1 MELETAF
8 LTEDAETAKAMN
20 EVMPGA
26 SITYEDAYKLTD
38 TASDVLVEVEELFS
52 FSDELLAEKTFSF

>member
-1 MELETAF
+1 M
-8 LTEDAETAKAMN
+8 
-20 EVMPGA
+20 
-26 SITYEDAYKLTD
+26 TD